1 MSLRPSAPVRRRNA
15 GDPSAGSERSRALTL
30 LWRLPLLLWLV
41 VGLACLTYFDVVLRR
56 EYRAEA
62 ATQAVQTDALLSNV
76 VRYRV
81 EMLDGMRALIAESGT
96 SDEAGQRFDTFARA
110 IMGRAPDV
118 LAVARLDTLGAP
130 IGIYP
135 SRGVPMTAGGAG
147 DAAQRTFVGA
157 LRRAALLRRTTST
170 PTIRLS
176 DGRRGLAVFVPVVRG
191 GIVAEVVGATI
202 SFDPL
207 FTDALTGQLR
217 GGFAYRVV
225 DEGRQV
231 IAASPTFTAHVSGI
245 VARDISLPDGH
256 RWKLELAMSSLEPI
270 TSRVIVW
277 SVGILLL
284 ASVTFLVIR
293 EEQRGRRIAEHSVD
307 LELLSRDL
315 LDANVSLEEQAQAII
330 EANRAKSRFLANIS
344 HELRTPMNA
353 IVGYNALALD
363 GLYGPLPEGLRHTHE
378 RIARAAQHLLAL
390 VNDVLDLSKI
400 EVGRMT
406 LDPQSVAVRPL
417 LDDIAAVV
425 EPTAAAKGLVVSVW
439 VAPDVGI
446 VHSDPRHLRQILVNL
461 ASNAVKFTAHGAV
474 TLSAVRATSN
484 GVPGVELAVQD
495 TGMGVEEADLER
507 IFDEFEQVRP
517 GGRGDSLQRG
527 TGLGLA
533 ISRKLA
539 RLLGGDVRVASQ
551 PGAGS
556 RFTLVLPAAAVL
568 PPAHAST
575 PASGPVGEPVSD
587 VRDAAAER
595 SDDAPRAASDVASSR
610 ESVAGPTHRQA

>member
-1 MSLRPSAPVRRRNA
+1 MPPRPPPPVRRRHR
-15 GDPSAGSERSRALTL
+15 GDPSAGAERSHRGAL

-62 ATQAVQTDALLSNV
+62 ATQAVQTDALLTNV
-76 VRYRV
+76 VRHRV
-81 EMLDGMRALIAESGT
+81 EMLGGLRALVA
-96 SDEAGQRFDTFARA
+96 EAGTPEEAARRFDTFARA
-110 IMGRAPDV
+110 ITARAPDV
-118 LAVARLDTLGAP
+118 LAVARLDTLGRP
-130 IGIYP
+130 LSLFP
-135 SRGVPMTAGGAG
+135 SRALPMTADGVAG
-147 DAAQRTFVGA
+147 PLNHAFVGA
-157 LRRAALLRRTTST
+157 MRRAALLRRMTTT
-170 PTIRLS
+170 PSIALS
-176 DGRRGLAVFVPVVRG
+176 DGRRGVAIFVPVVRDG
-191 GIVAEVVGATI
+191 HVAELVAATL
-202 SFDPL
+202 SYDPL
-207 FTDALTGQLR
+207 FTEALSGQLR
-217 GGFAYRVV
+217 GGFPYRVV
-225 DEGRQV
+225 DEGRRT
-231 IAASPTFTAHVSGI
+231 IAASPAFPPRASGI
-245 VARDISLPDGH
+245 VARDITLPDGH
-256 RWKLELAMSSLEPI
+256 RWRLDLAMSSLEPL
-270 TSRVIVW
+270 TSRLIVW

-284 ASVTFLVIR
+284 ASVTFLVVR
-293 EEQRGRRIAEHSVD
+293 EEQRGRRIAEHSAD

-315 LDANVSLEEQAQAII
+315 LDANISLEEQAQAVIA
-330 EANRAKSRFLANIS
+330 ANRAKSRFLANIS

-353 IVGYNALALD
+353 IVGYNSLALD
-363 GLYGPLPEGLRHTHE
+363 GLYGPLPGGLRHTHE

-406 LDPQSVAVRPL
+406 IDPQSVPVRPL

-425 EPTAAAKGLVVSVW
+425 EPTASAKGLVVSVW
-439 VAPDVGI
+439 VAPDVGA

-484 GVPGVELAVQD
+484 GVPGIELAVQD
-495 TGMGVEEADLER
+495 TGIGVEDADLER

-517 GGRGDSLQRG
+517 GGRGDSLERG

-556 RFTLVLPAAAVL
+556 RFTLVLPGVVAAGPGVTA
-568 PPAHAST
+568 AT
-575 PASGPVGEPVSD
+575 PDARPSADARVEDAPTPRATANEP
-587 VRDAAAER
+587 AAER
-595 SDDAPRAASDVASSR
+595 AIVASH
-610 ESVAGPTHRQA
+610 THRQA